1 MDEEFEVT
9 PQMLRRRPEMAE
21 DGVRAGDRLPGRVLM
36 ARYSRYM
43 QRVAGEDPE
52 LVDEIAVRGARFT
65 HHSSIAPTGT
75 ISLSL
80 GNNASNGIEPSFAHH
95 YFRNVIREGRK
106 TKEKVPVYSYELL
119 AYREQVNPDAN
130 PEAEGDRALPDYFV
144 TADDVTP
151 SEHVA
156 IQGAAQ
162 KWVDS
167 SISKTANVPS
177 DYPYERFKDI
187 YIEAWKSGLKG
198 CTTFRFNPTA
208 FQGVLVKE
216 KDLKNTFYVFQL
228 EDGSEVKFAGDE
240 EVEYD
245 GQVHT
250 AANLF
255 DALKEGYYGKF

>member
-1 MDEEFEVT
+1 
-9 PQMLRRRPEMAE
+9 
-21 DGVRAGDRLPGRVLM
+21 
-36 ARYSRYM
+36 
-43 QRVAGEDPE
+43 
-52 LVDEIAVRGARFT
+52 
-65 HHSSIAPTGT
+65 
-75 ISLSL
+75 
-80 GNNASNGIEPSFAHH
+80 
-95 YFRNVIREGRK
+95 
-106 TKEKVPVYSYELL
+106 
-119 AYREQVNPDAN
+119 
-130 PEAEGDRALPDYFV
+130 
-144 TADDVTP
+144 
-151 SEHVA
+151 
-156 IQGAAQ
+156 Q

-177 DYPYERFKDI
+177 DYPYDRFKDI

-216 KDLKNTFYVFQL
+216 KDLKSTFYVFQL
-228 EDGSEVKFAGDE
+228 EDGSEVRFAGDE